1 MGQGNAAHLRQ
12 ADLRMRLVFR
22 TRLPEDLGMNMLVA
36 GHLVAKR
43 AWHGR
48 GEGTQVASMWEGLV
62 NLAVVMM

>member
-1 MGQGNAAHLRQ
+1 
-12 ADLRMRLVFR
+12 MRLVFR

-43 AWHGR
+43 AKHGR

-62 NLAVVMM
+62 NLAVVMI